1 MYQPARIE
9 GSGGVQSNIVNPDR
23 IRGSER
29 SIALSFTVLV
39 LAATP
44 FASAQYL
51 HKIGNRIMHSVIC
64 SSLSCR
70 SGNSQKLACESSE
83 VLQPRK
89 ELASNSGNRSSSN
102 SNSDDVSNGRIF
114 VRCKIYLL
122 TFLQQ
127 PLAPSRKRDATK
139 GMLRE
144 IALPIAAPSEA
155 ESSTLTFPSRLLDSL
170 LKRLRLKAKNLESPN
185 YDPPERNAI
194 LRERRRKRS
203 EESRETSRWS
213 RSAVRRNDLEV

>member
-1 MYQPARIE
+1 MHQPARIE

-70 SGNSQKLACESSE
+70 SGNSQKLACERMHSPYE
-83 VLQPRK
+83 LK
-89 ELASNSGNRSSSN
+89 E
-102 SNSDDVSNGRIF
+102 IH
-114 VRCKIYLL
+114 CE
-122 TFLQQ
+122 
-127 PLAPSRKRDATK
+127 PS
-139 GMLRE
+139 
-144 IALPIAAPSEA
+144 SEA

>member
-114 VRCKIYLL
+114 VRCKIYPL

-144 IALPIAAPSEA
+144 IALPIAAP
-155 ESSTLTFPSRLLDSL
+155 L

-194 LRERRRKRS
+194 LRERRRKHS

>member
-70 SGNSQKLACESSE
+70 SGNSQKLACESRYRTTTSYFR
-83 VLQPRK
+83 RK
-89 ELASNSGNRSSSN
+89 MHSPYELKEIHCEPSS
-102 SNSDDVSNGRIF
+102 V
-114 VRCKIYLL
+114 
-122 TFLQQ
+122 
-127 PLAPSRKRDATK
+127 
-139 GMLRE
+139 
-144 IALPIAAPSEA
+144 A

-203 EESRETSRWS
+203 EESRETSRWI
-213 RSAVRRNDLEV
+213 R